1 MNDLKV
7 EQLNVQAIIDTRLH
21 NCNGQLLNR
30 LIQLLRY
37 SQCEQHLPGAV
48 QGFRV
53 KSPESNLARS
63 HVARNQSHVAQN
75 L

>member
-1 MNDLKV
+1 MYRPSSIQDY
-7 EQLNVQAIIDTRLH
+7 IY
-21 NCNGQLLNR
+21 NCTGQLLNL

-48 QGFRV
+48 QGFTV
-53 KSPESNLARS
+53 KSPESHLAPS
-63 HVARNQSHVAQN
+63 HVARNQSHVARN